1 MIYNSTM
8 RSKNDPSGRTFT
20 EQVRRAQITTCAIE
34 LVAEIGYPQTSI
46 GKIAERAGVAKSV
59 VLYYFATK
67 EELVNTLAMEIFL
80 ASAPVM
86 VPAIEAAHSAAD
98 KLRAYIRSNG
108 EFIHTHRNHALAMLD
123 MWTSYRSPT
132 GQRLDQVMAEASAH
146 QPPHAE
152 LAALDLAEI
161 FELGQRTGEFRAF
174 AVSPMTI
181 AVRQAIDG
189 AVIHSSRDPDFD
201 VPGYCAELV
210 TIFDLATR
218 R

>member
-1 MIYNSTM
+1 
-8 RSKNDPSGRTFT
+8 
-20 EQVRRAQITTCAIE
+20 
-34 LVAEIGYPQTSI
+34 LVAEIGYTQTSI
-46 GKIAERAGVAKSV
+46 GKIAERVGVAKSV

-67 EELVNTLAMEIFL
+67 DELVSTLAQEIFV
-80 ASAPVM
+80 ASVPVM
-86 VPAIEAAHSAAD
+86 VPAIEAEHTAAD

-132 GQRLDQVMAEASAH
+132 GQRLDQVMAEAAAR
-146 QPPHAE
+146 QPLHGE
-152 LAALDLAEI
+152 YAALDPAAI

-174 AVSPMTI
+174 AALPMAI

-189 AVIHSSRDPDFD
+189 AVIQSSRDPGFD
-201 VPGYCAELV
+201 VPGYCEELV

-218 R
+218 S